1 MMKNK
6 KITASIEARMTSS
19 RLPGKVLMNALDDGT
34 SMLEFMIKRVKKS
47 KLIDKII
54 IATTKNKTDQ
64 PIIDLC
70 EKLKVDYYR
79 GSEEDVLLRVL
90 EAHKKF
96 DSDIIV
102 ELTGDCPLIDSI
114 IMDEIISI
122 YLENDYDYVSNSHV
136 RSYPDGF
143 DVQVFSTELLDDVSK
158 KTNYEYDR
166 ENVSSYFYRTNE
178 FNIHGVIASKELF
191 WPDLRVTLDDKG
203 DYLLL
208 KNIITTLH
216 KLHGY
221 NFKAIDVVNYLK
233 ESPKLLDLLKDVRI
247 SNAPYQYVADGP
259 RK

>member
-1 MMKNK
+1 M
-6 KITASIEARMTSS
+6 
-19 RLPGKVLMNALDDGT
+19 
-34 SMLEFMIKRVKKS
+34 
-47 KLIDKII
+47 
-54 IATTKNKTDQ
+54 
-64 PIIDLC
+64 C

-143 DVQVFSTELLDDVSK
+143 DIQVFSTELLDDVSK

-166 ENVSSYFYRTNE
+166 ENVSSYFTEQMNLIYM
-178 FNIHGVIASKELF
+178 GSLQAKELF

-233 ESPKLLDLLKDVRI
+233 ESPKLLDLLKMYEYQMHHINMSQTVQENKRFTVTIIGLETLDYSMILKKQRI
-247 SNAPYQYVADGP
+247 LENF
-259 RK
+259 

>member
-6 KITASIEARMTSS
+6 KIIASIEARMTSS

-47 KLIDKII
+47 NLIDKII
-54 IATTKNKTDQ
+54 IATTENKTDQ

-79 GSEEDVLLRVL
+79 GSEEDVLIRVL

-96 DSDIIV
+96 ESDIIV

-143 DVQVFSTELLDDVSK
+143 DVQVFSTKLLNDISK

-203 DYLLL
+203 DYLLI
-208 KNIITTLH
+208 KNIINSLY

-233 ESPKLLDLLKDVRI
+233 ESPKLLDLLNDVRI

-259 RK
+259 R

>member
-6 KITASIEARMTSS
+6 KIIASIEARMTSS
-19 RLPGKVLMNALDDGT
+19 RLPGKVLMKALDDGT

-47 KLIDKII
+47 KLINKII

-96 DSDIIV
+96 ESDIIV
-102 ELTGDCPLIDSI
+102 ELTGDCPLIDPI
-114 IMDEIISI
+114 IMDEIISV
-122 YLENDYDYVSNSHV
+122 YLENDFDYVSNSHV

-143 DVQVFSTELLDDVSK
+143 DVQVFSTELLNDVSK
-158 KTNYEYDR
+158 KTNYKYDR

-178 FNIHGVIASKELF
+178 FKIKGVIASKELF

-208 KNIITTLH
+208 KNIITNLN

-221 NFKAIDVVNYLK
+221 NFKAIDVINYLK
-233 ESPKLLDLLKDVRI
+233 ASPKLLDLLKDVRI